1 MAETQKFLDSNGI
14 QHLWSKISMQ
24 DYPNNETLMAI
35 INAIDE
41 TKADKKDIY
50 HNALI
55 ENYILPI
62 GEFDIYGCFPS
73 FQIGSKYCV
82 IFDNVVY
89 DNLIGRYWEDEY
101 HGIGAVWGD
110 YSNYP
115 FGFVNQCDDTMGRY
129 ISCYIQDSSVEH
141 TKISAPI
148 STCTVTVNHSSFT
161 GYIVYQ
167 TSSGW
172 VSKYASSTTTYTDVI
187 VGSLIFIIADKSLD
201 YSIDS
206 VSLSG
211 EAVAE
216 SAIIQDSSST
226 ATYVTING
234 DCTIKIYGNW

>member
-1 MAETQKFLDSNGI
+1 MAEYL
-14 QHLWSKISMQ
+14 
-24 DYPNNETLMAI
+24 
-35 INAIDE
+35 
-41 TKADKKDIY
+41 
-50 HNALI
+50 
-55 ENYILPI
+55 
-62 GEFDIYGCFPS
+62 
-73 FQIGSKYCV
+73 
-82 IFDNVVY
+82 
-89 DNLIGRYWEDEY
+89 
-101 HGIGAVWGD
+101 
-110 YSNYP
+110 
-115 FGFVNQCDDTMGRY
+115 
-129 ISCYIQDSSVEH
+129 IQDTTLSNIATAIRSKTGLTGSLTPGGMVAAISSIE
-141 TKISAPI
+141 TSAPV

-172 VSKYASSTTTYTDVI
+172 ISKYVSSTATYTDVI